1 MFSNIIL
8 KCPVG
13 MFCKKTI
20 NGIFINKKGD
30 YIMKEKVMLT
40 GVRPSGNLTLGNYL
54 GAIKNFV
61 DRQDIYKSYIFIAD
75 LHAITS
81 PQNPQ
86 KLKEAVQNCV
96 AMYLACGIDPNKT
109 IVFRQSDVLEHGTLG
124 FIMTFQ
130 TKMGELNRMTQFK
143 HKSQLQR
150 SEGIDTGLF
159 VYPSL
164 MVADILL
171 YNTSIVP
178 VGKDQQ
184 QHVELTRDLA
194 ERFNKRYGETFLM
207 PDVYI
212 APVGNKILNLQNP
225 LEKMN
230 KSDNGDNKGTIFL
243 MDDIEIA
250 RKKIMGAKTDS
261 FRKIHF
267 DEENQPGISNLMSI
281 LSKITNESLE
291 SIEERYHGKGY
302 GEFKK
307 EVAES
312 VTNLLKEIQSRFKK
326 FNDKNLLD
334 EILSNGAKQAQVVA
348 NETLKRAT
356 QALGLN

>member
-1 MFSNIIL
+1 MSRWYVL
-8 KCPVG
+8 LEE
-13 MFCKKTI
+13 TI
-20 NGIFINKKGD
+20 NGIFNKKGD

-61 DRQDIYKSYIFIAD
+61 DRQDAYNSYIFIAD

-86 KLKEAVQNCV
+86 KLKEAVYNCV
-96 AMYLACGIDPNKT
+96 AMYLACGIDPSKT
-109 IVFRQSDVLEHGTLG
+109 IVFKQSDVLEHGTLG

-130 TKMGELNRMTQFK
+130 TKMGELSRMTQFK
-143 HKSQLQR
+143 YKSLAQ
-150 SEGIDTGLF
+150 SKAGVDTGLF
-159 VYPSL
+159 VYPTL

-194 ERFNKRYGETFLM
+194 ERFNKRYGNTFLL

-230 KSDNGDNKGTIFL
+230 KSDNSDNKGTIFL
-243 MDDIEIA
+243 MDDVEIA
-250 RKKIMGAKTDS
+250 KKKIMSAKTDS
-261 FRKIHF
+261 LARVHF

-281 LSKITNESLE
+281 LSKITGESFE
-291 SIEERYHGKGY
+291 SIENRYKGKGY

-307 EVAES
+307 EVAE
-312 VTNLLKEIQSRFKK
+312 VVGNLLKEIQARYEK
-326 FNDKNLLD
+326 FNDKKLLD
-334 EILSNGAKQAQVVA
+334 KILYDGACKAQIVA
-348 NETLKRAT
+348 SETLKRAT
-356 QALGLN
+356 KALGLN